1 MRMVYPVLCTAGC
14 YVTVSTLFIKKVGV
28 VRPIFFFFGGGG
40 SGLPDPSVVAPLMMM
55 VVLSL
60 KRMKT
65 GTSALANKSAEIG
78 SGEWQPKD
86 DFWHKYFTM

>member
-1 MRMVYPVLCTAGC
+1 
-14 YVTVSTLFIKKVGV
+14 
-28 VRPIFFFFGGGG
+28 
-40 SGLPDPSVVAPLMMM
+40 LMMM